1 MNTRSPYPAHRVTTA
16 HLQAAFPCI
25 AGGSLGSRGPYIG
38 RDLYGGAFCYDPW
51 ELYSARILTGP
62 NAIVAGQIGR
72 GKSSFIKTYVWRQ
85 LVFGRKAWMLD
96 PKGENGR
103 LCQAAGVEPIRIR
116 PGGTVRLNPLDPHVG
131 GANRPPDQVQ
141 QEQLSVLQAIIGASL
156 RRGLTPEERVACEL
170 GLVQATA
177 STNGEP
183 TLKHV
188 VAAMLSPSPDAA
200 RSVATTAEN
209 LARGSR
215 EAALELRRLCEGDL
229 KGMFDDRTS
238 GSFDLDAPIVS
249 LDMSAVYQSDA
260 LGILMVCAA
269 AWLQRALTADTKTK
283 RIFVA
288 DEVWAILGNLA
299 IARWLQ
305 ASWKLSRALGVQNI
319 AVIHRLSDLTAA
331 GAADSEQVQLAK
343 GLLSDSETRIVYGQ
357 SPGEIAAARELLGL
371 TETEAEVTTK
381 LLRGVALWKVG
392 QRSFLVEHRLSPT
405 ERWIVDTDDRMVTVA

>member
-1 MNTRSPYPAHRVTTA
+1 MNVRSPYPAHRVTTA
-16 HLQAAFPCI
+16 HLQAAYPCI

-51 ELYSARILTGP
+51 ELYSARLLTGP

-72 GKSSFIKTYVWRQ
+72 GKSAFVKTYVWRQ
-85 LVFGRKAWMLD
+85 LVFGRRAWMLD
-96 PKGENGR
+96 PKGENTR
-103 LCQAAGVEPIRIR
+103 LCEAAGVEPVRIR
-116 PGGTVRLNPLDPHVG
+116 PGGGVRLNPLDPKVG
-131 GANRPPDQVQ
+131 DRDRPREQIV
-141 QEQLSVLQAIIGASL
+141 QEQLSVLQAIIAASL
-156 RRGLTPEERVACEL
+156 QRPLTPEERAACEL
-170 GLVQATA
+170 ALTEA
-177 STNGEP
+177 SKSADGEP
-183 TLKHV
+183 TLRHV
-188 VAAMLSPSPDAA
+188 VAAMLAPSDAA
-200 RSVATTAEN
+200 AKTIATTAES

-229 KGMFDDRTS
+229 RGMFDGPTS
-238 GSFDLDAPIVS
+238 GDIDLDARIVS

-269 AWLQRALTADTKTK
+269 AWLQRALSADQRTK
-283 RIFVA
+283 RILVV
-288 DEVWAILGNLA
+288 DEAWAIMGNLA

-305 ASWKLSRALGVQNI
+305 ASWKLARAYGVQNL
-319 AVIHRLSDLTAA
+319 AVVHRLSDLTAA

-357 SPGEIAAARELLGL
+357 PPGEIAVAKDLLGL
-371 TETEAEVTTK
+371 TDTEAELTTK

-405 ERWIVDTDDRMVTVA
+405 ERWIVDTDTRMAA